1 MAERIS
7 THAPRTGSDVLAA
20 DALTIEVT
28 ISTHAPRTGSDFLCR
43 WHGRGQHISTHAPRT
58 GSDVADEG
66 QNSFTTISTHAPRTG
81 SDSKPPKTSGG
92 FEISTHA
99 PRTGSDLLLKKIAQL
114 KNISTHAP
122 RTGSD
127 SRATSSASD
136 GTNFNPRSPHG
147 ERRRTHKPEGF
158 QIKISTHAPR
168 TGSDEEMTDPDGESY
183 ISTHAPR
190 TGSDEPAS
198 GRIRQGHY
206 FNPRSPHGE
215 RRLISSGVRFSR
227 RISTHAPRTGSDA
240 DVISAPEMSPF
251 ISTHA
256 PRTGSDPACEIVFC
270 QYFDFNP
277 RSPHGERLKNYDTL
291 IMAIGFQPTLPA
303 RGATFFP
310 VLFAFLIPIS
320 THAPRTGSDP
330 PIKPL

>member
-127 SRATSSASD
+127 DGHTSRKAFKSRFQPTLPARGATNVILTIFNFSFY
-136 GTNFNPRSPHG
+136 FNPRSPHG
-147 ERRRTHKPEGF
+147 ERHMEFSDIVTLITFQPTLPARGATASASRTRPLSS
-158 QIKISTHAPR
+158 ISTHAPR
-168 TGSDEEMTDPDGESY
+168 TGSDM
-183 ISTHAPR
+183 
-190 TGSDEPAS
+190 
-198 GRIRQGHY
+198 
-206 FNPRSPHGE
+206 
-215 RRLISSGVRFSR
+215 
-227 RISTHAPRTGSDA
+227 
-240 DVISAPEMSPF
+240 
-251 ISTHA
+251 
-256 PRTGSDPACEIVFC
+256 
-270 QYFDFNP
+270 
-277 RSPHGERLKNYDTL
+277 
-291 IMAIGFQPTLPA
+291 
-303 RGATFFP
+303 
-310 VLFAFLIPIS
+310 FAGMQNK
-320 THAPRTGSDP
+320 R
-330 PIKPL
+330 